1 MFLHAVV
8 YTSVLPGGKI
18 SPPPKP
24 ADCTPVEASLCMTTS
39 SFGITITGG
48 TTKTTATQ
56 VKSTCAPIMGC
67 DVEDDD
73 TTTSADACTLRDRT
87 VMGGAQ
93 MPQATG
99 FSGLSPAVQA
109 RASRWDCESLGED
122 GIIWPASPSE
132 SGQQV
137 IRNVLEERRRALG
150 ADYGYHEIR
159 ANDLDFTAF
168 YFVEKL
174 GPVAIDYFQEKDEA
188 SLSPLLTSQS
198 QVGNRVGSS
207 S

>member
-1 MFLHAVV
+1 
-8 YTSVLPGGKI
+8 
-18 SPPPKP
+18 
-24 ADCTPVEASLCMTTS
+24 MTTS

-56 VKSTCAPIMGC
+56 VKSTCTPIMGC

-73 TTTSADACTLRDRT
+73 TTTSADACTIRGRT
-87 VMGGAQ
+87 VMGRVQ

-99 FSGLSPAVQA
+99 VAGLPPAIQA
-109 RASRWDCESLGED
+109 RASRWDCGDFGED

-137 IRNVLEERRRALG
+137 IRNVLEERREALG
-150 ADYGYHEIR
+150 AEYGYHEIR

-174 GPVAIDYFQEKDEA
+174 GPVAIDYFQEKAEA
-188 SLSPLLTSQS
+188 SLPLY
-198 QVGNRVGSS
+198 SS
-207 S
+207 FDLRLATVLYV